1 MVDVCVRKRY
11 RINGAV
17 YEYRFE
23 IASIDGKR
31 KWKTKSGFKTVT
43 DARQAGKRA
52 LRQYENFGHVV
63 KDQISVA
70 DFLEDWLVQDC
81 MVDLKPNTVT
91 NYIKQVRIY
100 LKPALGAYRLK
111 SLTRELLQ
119 GFILKMYDNGFS
131 FNSLIAIKGVLTKSM
146 NYAVDN
152 HYLVCSP
159 AVRLKIP
166 RYRIAVIPTRSSPH
180 HYIPAE
186 IMQKVFE
193 RFPERSSSF
202 IPLKLGYE
210 CGLRLGEVFGLYW
223 EDIDFENR
231 IIRINRQVQ
240 WFADQNRDKEE
251 KLIHNGSA
259 ECGKGF
265 WYFSAP
271 KYNSCRTIE
280 ISDELTDILKREQV
294 RQERAKAYFG
304 QYYSN
309 YYADSAQL
317 SGSEL
322 IRKAS
327 VNRISTNENG
337 FPIHLVCVR
346 ENGTFIS
353 PRTMQHA
360 SRIIK
365 KDFFEKFDFHS
376 LRHTH
381 ATMLAE
387 VGADQKYIQTRLGH
401 KDVKLTISVYE
412 HTTVGMRDGG
422 RKILSELFSNK
433 ND

>member
-43 DARQAGKRA
+43 DARQAGKLA

-322 IRKAS
+322 IRKARGTNS
-327 VNRISTNENG
+327 LRDRTVLFLTHDYQPIIDVYNLSSLFSKTNIMFLQNIDGLLNEVPIMKDDIKSCISICQEN
-337 FPIHLVCVR
+337 IDSETEV
-346 ENGTFIS
+346 
-353 PRTMQHA
+353 
-360 SRIIK
+360 IIK
-365 KDFFEKFDFHS
+365 LVY
-376 LRHTH
+376 LRRFI
-381 ATMLAE
+381 A
-387 VGADQKYIQTRLGH
+387 IH
-401 KDVKLTISVYE
+401 K
-412 HTTVGMRDGG
+412 R
-422 RKILSELFSNK
+422 
-433 ND
+433 

>member
-11 RINGAV
+11 RASGAV

-31 KWKTKSGFKTVT
+31 KWQTKSGFKTIT
-43 DARQAGKRA
+43 DARQAGKLA
-52 LRQYENFGHVV
+52 LRQYENCGHIV

-70 DFLEDWLVQDC
+70 DFLEDWIVHDC

-111 SLTRELLQ
+111 SLTREILQ

-166 RYRIAVIPTRSSPH
+166 RYRIPVIPTRFSPH
-180 HYIPAE
+180 CYISAD

-210 CGLRLGEVFGLYW
+210 CGLRLGEVFGLCW
-223 EDIDFENR
+223 EDIDFDNKT
-231 IIRINRQVQ
+231 IRINRQVQ
-240 WFADQNRDKEE
+240 WFADPNRDKEE

-294 RQERAKAYFG
+294 RQERAKVYFG

-309 YYADSAQL
+309 YYTDSALL

-322 IRKAS
+322 IYKAS
-327 VNRISTNENG
+327 LNRISMDESG

-353 PRTMQHA
+353 PRTMQHT

-365 KDFFEKFDFHS
+365 KEIFDNFDFHS
-376 LRHTH
+376 LRVTH
-381 ATMLAE
+381 ASMLAGLGVE
-387 VGADQKYIQTRLGH
+387 PKYIQTRLGH
-401 KDVKLTISVYE
+401 TDLELTIKVYE
-412 HTTVGMRDGG
+412 RVTDLMAERG
-422 RKILSELFSNK
+422 RKAINELYHEK
-433 ND
+433 L

>member
-43 DARQAGKRA
+43 DARQAGKLA

-294 RQERAKAYFG
+294 RRERAKAYFG

-322 IRKAS
+322 IRKARGTNS
-327 VNRISTNENG
+327 LRDRTVLFLTHDYQPIIDVYNLSSLFSKTNIMFLQNIDGLLNEVPIMKDDIKSCISICQEN
-337 FPIHLVCVR
+337 IDSETEV
-346 ENGTFIS
+346 
-353 PRTMQHA
+353 
-360 SRIIK
+360 IIK
-365 KDFFEKFDFHS
+365 LVY
-376 LRHTH
+376 LRRFI
-381 ATMLAE
+381 A
-387 VGADQKYIQTRLGH
+387 IH
-401 KDVKLTISVYE
+401 K
-412 HTTVGMRDGG
+412 R
-422 RKILSELFSNK
+422 
-433 ND
+433 

>member
-31 KWKTKSGFKTVT
+31 KWKTKSGVKTVT
-43 DARQAGKRA
+43 DARQAGKLA

-322 IRKAS
+322 IRKARGTNS
-327 VNRISTNENG
+327 LRDRTVLFLTHDYQPIIDVYNLSSLFSKTNIMFLQNIDGLLNEVPIMKDDIKSCISICQEN
-337 FPIHLVCVR
+337 IDSETEV
-346 ENGTFIS
+346 
-353 PRTMQHA
+353 
-360 SRIIK
+360 IIK
-365 KDFFEKFDFHS
+365 LVY
-376 LRHTH
+376 LRRFI
-381 ATMLAE
+381 A
-387 VGADQKYIQTRLGH
+387 IH
-401 KDVKLTISVYE
+401 K
-412 HTTVGMRDGG
+412 R
-422 RKILSELFSNK
+422 
-433 ND
+433 